1 MSTFLSNN
9 IPKNIKFICENCQY
23 KTDNKKDYIKH
34 TNTLKHLKMSNFNI
48 ISTKKSQKSHACI
61 CGKNYKERTGL
72 WKHKKTC
79 NFENKKKE
87 KEEKEEKEE
96 KDGGDEMDDDND
108 NNSENEYE
116 NENKKKEK
124 QLEMITNLFQEQLKE
139 NKELKDLIL
148 EQNKKFLELLE
159 AGKIGNM
166 NITNNSNNKT
176 KFNLN
181 FFLNEQCKDALNLMD
196 FVNDL
201 QIKIT
206 DLENVGRLGYCEGIS
221 KIFINGLQQLDVSK
235 RPIHC
240 SDSKREVLYIKDQNT
255 WEKENEENKKIKKAI
270 YHISHKNIQQIQKWT
285 ENHPHY
291 KESDS
296 KQNDQYLQILCES
309 MGSAEPANLEKVIR
323 NIAKEVV
330 IEK

>member
-1 MSTFLSNN
+1 MEKINY
-9 IPKNIKFICENCQY
+9 IEEEKEAKA
-23 KTDNKKDYIKH
+23 DNE
-34 TNTLKHLKMSNFNI
+34 NI
-48 ISTKKSQKSHACI
+48 IS
-61 CGKNYKERTGL
+61 
-72 WKHKKTC
+72 
-79 NFENKKKE
+79 
-87 KEEKEEKEE
+87 
-96 KDGGDEMDDDND
+96 ND
-108 NNSENEYE
+108 V
-116 NENKKKEK
+116 
-124 QLEMITNLFQEQLKE
+124 
-139 NKELKDLIL
+139 IL
-148 EQNKKFLELLE
+148 ELVKQNQEFQKLIVEQNQKILELS
-159 AGKIGNM
+159 KNSSIT
-166 NITNNSNNKT
+166 TNNTTNN
-176 KFNLN
+176 KFNLQ
-181 FFLNEQCKDALNLMD
+181 FFLNEKCKDAINLMD

-270 YHISHKNIQQIQKWT
+270 HHISHKNIQQIQKWT
-285 ENHPHY
+285 ESHPHY

-309 MGSAEPANLEKVIR
+309 MGSVEPSNLEKVIR

-330 IEK
+330 IDK